1 MAYRIF
7 ESGFSRSFK
16 DWWDLIGYLKDKEYA
31 IAHNDND
38 LYIYYDCGTFKIKP
52 SDLSYEDEIVKK
64 TITLLT
70 VGTIDYGEINRY
82 IYRRDLFVYDDDNK
96 LVNLHEIRES
106 IAIYKQPKTKKW
118 VWFRDYFRY
127 RYDPVPGIGVYR
139 RNRFRRIK
147 RNKSYA
153 AKLSEYVDLFPN
165 DSSIKRSAFFV
176 SKWDDDFSCRKT
188 EKNWKRQSK
197 KAKQW
202 MK

>member
-1 MAYRIF
+1 MAYKVID
-7 ESGFSRSFK
+7 SGWQKEFSG
-16 DWWDLIGYLKDKEYA
+16 WWDLIGYLKDKEYA

-38 LYIYYDCGTFKIKP
+38 LYIYYDCGTFKLKP
-52 SDLSYEDEIVKK
+52 SELSYEDEIVKK
-64 TITLLT
+64 TISFLM
-70 VGTIDYGEINRY
+70 GENDYKEIKRY
-82 IYRRDLFVYDDDNK
+82 IYKRDLFVYDDYNK

-106 IAIYKQPKTKKW
+106 ISILKPKKDKKW
-118 VWFRDYFRY
+118 RWFRDYFRY
-127 RYDPVPGIGVYR
+127 RYDPVPGISVYR
-139 RNRFRRIK
+139 RNRFRKVK

-176 SKWDDDFSCRKT
+176 SRWDDDFSYRKT